1 MWLDVVL
8 TLPILWGVYNGY
20 QKGLISQVLG
30 IISLAIGIYMGIHH
44 GDLVFFLL
52 EGKVSDTYIP
62 IISFAVLFTTIVVLG
77 ILLSKVIEK
86 MLAFIQL
93 KQLNKIGGIVFGV
106 LKIFLFLLA
115 GIYFFEKWD
124 TKNSIIS
131 NEIKKESVMYPL
143 LVKTSSIILP
153 ELSNNEIL
161 NITESL
167 QQENVLNLED

>member
-8 TLPILWGVYNGY
+8 ALPILWGVYIGY
-20 QKGLISQVLG
+20 QKWLISQVLG
-30 IISLAIGIYMGIHH
+30 IISLVIGIYMGIYH
-44 GDLVFFLL
+44 GNLVFFLL

-62 IISFAVLFTTIVVLG
+62 IISFAIIFTTIVVLG
-77 ILLSKVIEK
+77 ILLSKAIEK

-106 LKIFLFLLA
+106 IKVLLFLLA

-124 TKNSIIS
+124 TKNSII
-131 NEIKKESVMYPL
+131 NGEIKKESVLYPL

-153 ELSNNEIL
+153 ELNNNEIL
-161 NITESL
+161 NITDSL
-167 QQENVLNLED
+167 RQENGSNLED

>member
-8 TLPILWGVYNGY
+8 ALPILWGVYNGY

-44 GDLVFFLL
+44 GNLVFFLL

-62 IISFAVLFTTIVVLG
+62 IISFAIIFITIVALG

-93 KQLNKIGGIVFGV
+93 KQLNKIGGIIFGV
-106 LKIFLFLLA
+106 LKVLLFLLA

-124 TKNSIIS
+124 TNNSIIKGETK
-131 NEIKKESVMYPL
+131 NESVLYPL
-143 LVKTSSIILP
+143 LVETSSIILP
-153 ELSNNEIL
+153 ELNNKEIL

>member
-1 MWLDVVL
+1 MWLDVVIA
-8 TLPILWGVYNGY
+8 LPILWGIYNGY

-30 IISLAIGIYMGIHH
+30 IISLAIGIYLGIYH

-62 IISFAVLFTTIVVLG
+62 IISFAIIFLTTVALG

-106 LKIFLFLLA
+106 LKVLLFLLA

-124 TKNSIIS
+124 TKNSIIKS
-131 NEIKKESVMYPL
+131 ETKNESVLFPL
-143 LVKTSSIILP
+143 LVETSSIILP
-153 ELSNNEIL
+153 ELNNKEIL

-167 QQENVLNLED
+167 QKENVLNLED

>member
-1 MWLDVVL
+1 MWLDVVIA
-8 TLPILWGVYNGY
+8 LPILWGIYNGY

-30 IISLAIGIYMGIHH
+30 IISLAIGIYLGIHH

-62 IISFAVLFTTIVVLG
+62 IISFAIIFLTTVALG

-106 LKIFLFLLA
+106 LKVLLFLLA

-124 TKNSIIS
+124 TKNSIIKS
-131 NEIKKESVMYPL
+131 ETKNESVLFPL
-143 LVKTSSIILP
+143 LVETSSIILP
-153 ELSNNEIL
+153 ELNNKEIL

>member
-1 MWLDVVL
+1 MWLDVVIA
-8 TLPILWGVYNGY
+8 LPILWGIYNGY

-30 IISLAIGIYMGIHH
+30 IISLAIGIYLGIYH

-62 IISFAVLFTTIVVLG
+62 IISFAIIFLATVALG

-106 LKIFLFLLA
+106 LKVLLFLLA
-115 GIYFFEKWD
+115 GIYFFERSD
-124 TKNSIIS
+124 TKNSIIKS
-131 NEIKKESVMYPL
+131 ETKNESVLFPL
-143 LVKTSSIILP
+143 LVETSSIILP
-153 ELSNNEIL
+153 ELNNKEIL

>member
-62 IISFAVLFTTIVVLG
+62 IISFAILFTTVVVLG

-93 KQLNKIGGIVFGV
+93 KQLNKFGGIVFGV
-106 LKIFLFLLA
+106 LKVLLFILA

-131 NEIKKESVMYPL
+131 SEIKKESVMYPL
-143 LVKTSSIILP
+143 LVKTSSFILP

>member
-1 MWLDVVL
+1 MWLDVVIA
-8 TLPILWGVYNGY
+8 LPILWGIYNGY

-30 IISLAIGIYMGIHH
+30 IISLAIGIYLGIYH

-62 IISFAVLFTTIVVLG
+62 IISFAIIFLATVALG

-106 LKIFLFLLA
+106 LKVLLFLLA

-124 TKNSIIS
+124 TKNSIIKS
-131 NEIKKESVMYPL
+131 ETKNESVLFPL
-143 LVKTSSIILP
+143 LVETSSIILP
-153 ELSNNEIL
+153 ELNNKEIL

-167 QQENVLNLED
+167 QQENILNLED

>member
-1 MWLDVVL
+1 MSKQ
-8 TLPILWGVYNGY
+8 LPEITP
-20 QKGLISQVLG
+20 K
-30 IISLAIGIYMGIHH
+30 AI
-44 GDLVFFLL
+44 
-52 EGKVSDTYIP
+52 
-62 IISFAVLFTTIVVLG
+62 VLG

-106 LKIFLFLLA
+106 LKVLLFSLA

>member
-62 IISFAVLFTTIVVLG
+62 IISFAILFTTIVVLG

-131 NEIKKESVMYPL
+131 SEIKKESVMYPL

>member
-8 TLPILWGVYNGY
+8 TLPILWGLYNGY

-62 IISFAVLFTTIVVLG
+62 IISFAILFTTIVVLG

-131 NEIKKESVMYPL
+131 SEIKKESVMYPL
-143 LVKTSSIILP
+143 LVKTSSFILP

>member
-1 MWLDVVL
+1 MSKQ
-8 TLPILWGVYNGY
+8 LPEITP
-20 QKGLISQVLG
+20 K
-30 IISLAIGIYMGIHH
+30 AI
-44 GDLVFFLL
+44 
-52 EGKVSDTYIP
+52 
-62 IISFAVLFTTIVVLG
+62 VLG

-106 LKIFLFLLA
+106 LKVLLFLLA

>member
-62 IISFAVLFTTIVVLG
+62 IISFAILFTTIVVLG

>member
-8 TLPILWGVYNGY
+8 ALPILWGVYNGY

-30 IISLAIGIYMGIHH
+30 IISLVIGIYMGIHH
-44 GDLVFFLL
+44 GNLVFFLL

-62 IISFAVLFTTIVVLG
+62 IISFAIIFTTIVVLG
-77 ILLSKVIEK
+77 ILLSKAIEK

-93 KQLNKIGGIVFGV
+93 KQLNKIGGIVFAVIKV
-106 LKIFLFLLA
+106 LLFLLA

-124 TKNSIIS
+124 TKNSII
-131 NEIKKESVMYPL
+131 NGEIKKESVLYPL

-153 ELSNNEIL
+153 ELNNNEIL
-161 NITESL
+161 NITDSL
-167 QQENVLNLED
+167 RQENGSNLED

>member
-1 MWLDVVL
+1 MWLDVVIA
-8 TLPILWGVYNGY
+8 LPILWGIYNGY

-44 GDLVFFLL
+44 GNLVFFLL
-52 EGKVSDTYIP
+52 EGKVSDSYIP
-62 IISFAVLFTTIVVLG
+62 IISFAIIFITIVVLG
-77 ILLSKVIEK
+77 VLLSKVIEK

-106 LKIFLFLLA
+106 LKVLLFLLA

-124 TKNSIIS
+124 TKNSIIKS
-131 NEIKKESVMYPL
+131 ETKNESVLYPL
-143 LVKTSSIILP
+143 LVKSSSIILP
-153 ELSNNEIL
+153 ELSNHEIL

-167 QQENVLNLED
+167 

>member
-8 TLPILWGVYNGY
+8 ALPILWGIYNGY

-44 GDLVFFLL
+44 GNLVFFLL
-52 EGKVSDTYIP
+52 EGKVPDSYIP
-62 IISFAVLFTTIVVLG
+62 IISFAIIFITIVVLG
-77 ILLSKVIEK
+77 VLLSKVIEK

-106 LKIFLFLLA
+106 LKVLLFLLA

-124 TKNSIIS
+124 TKNSIIKS
-131 NEIKKESVMYPL
+131 ETKNESVLYPL
-143 LVKTSSIILP
+143 LVKSSSIILP
-153 ELSNNEIL
+153 ELSNHEIL

-167 QQENVLNLED
+167 

>member
-1 MWLDVVL
+1 MWLDVVIAS
-8 TLPILWGVYNGY
+8 PILWGIYNGY

-30 IISLAIGIYMGIHH
+30 IISLVIGIYMGIHH
-44 GDLVFFLL
+44 GNLVFFLL
-52 EGKVSDTYIP
+52 EGKVSDSYIP
-62 IISFAVLFTTIVVLG
+62 IISFAIIFITIVVLG

-106 LKIFLFLLA
+106 LKVLLFLLA

-124 TKNSIIS
+124 TKNSIIKS
-131 NEIKKESVMYPL
+131 ETKNESVLYPL
-143 LVKTSSIILP
+143 LVKSSSIILP
-153 ELSNNEIL
+153 ELSNHEIL

-167 QQENVLNLED
+167 

>member
-1 MWLDVVL
+1 MWLDVVIA
-8 TLPILWGVYNGY
+8 LPILWGIYNGY

-30 IISLAIGIYMGIHH
+30 IISLAIGIYLGIHH
-44 GDLVFFLL
+44 GDLVFFLF

-62 IISFAVLFTTIVVLG
+62 IISFAIIFLTTVALG

-106 LKIFLFLLA
+106 LKVLLFLLA

-124 TKNSIIS
+124 TKNSIIKS
-131 NEIKKESVMYPL
+131 ETKNESVLFPL
-143 LVKTSSIILP
+143 LVETSSIILP
-153 ELSNNEIL
+153 ELNNKEIL

-167 QQENVLNLED
+167 QKENVLNLED

>member
-62 IISFAVLFTTIVVLG
+62 IISFAILFTTIVVLG

-106 LKIFLFLLA
+106 L
-115 GIYFFEKWD
+115 
-124 TKNSIIS
+124 
-131 NEIKKESVMYPL
+131 
-143 LVKTSSIILP
+143 
-153 ELSNNEIL
+153 
-161 NITESL
+161 
-167 QQENVLNLED
+167 

>member
-8 TLPILWGVYNGY
+8 ALPILWGVYNGY

-30 IISLAIGIYMGIHH
+30 IISLVIGIYMGIHH
-44 GDLVFFLL
+44 GNLVFFLL

-62 IISFAVLFTTIVVLG
+62 IISFAIIFTTILVLG
-77 ILLSKVIEK
+77 ILLSKAIEK

-106 LKIFLFLLA
+106 IKVLLFLLA
-115 GIYFFEKWD
+115 GIYFIEKWD
-124 TKNSIIS
+124 TKNSII
-131 NEIKKESVMYPL
+131 NGEIKKESVLYPL

-153 ELSNNEIL
+153 ELNNNEIL
-161 NITESL
+161 NITDSL
-167 QQENVLNLED
+167 RQENGSNLED

>member
-8 TLPILWGVYNGY
+8 ALPILWGIYNGY

-30 IISLAIGIYMGIHH
+30 IISLAIGIYIGIHH
-44 GDLVFFLL
+44 GNLAFFLL
-52 EGKVSDTYIP
+52 EGKVSDSYIP
-62 IISFAVLFTTIVVLG
+62 IISFAIIFITIVVLG

-93 KQLNKIGGIVFGV
+93 KQLNKIGGIFFGV
-106 LKIFLFLLA
+106 LKVLLFLLA

-124 TKNSIIS
+124 TKNSIIKS
-131 NEIKKESVMYPL
+131 ETKNESVLYPL
-143 LVKTSSIILP
+143 LVKSSSIILP
-153 ELSNNEIL
+153 ELSNHEIL

>member
-1 MWLDVVL
+1 MWLDVVIA
-8 TLPILWGVYNGY
+8 LPILWGIYNGY

-30 IISLAIGIYMGIHH
+30 IISLAIGIYLGIHH

-62 IISFAVLFTTIVVLG
+62 IISFAIIFLTTVALG

-106 LKIFLFLLA
+106 LKVLLFLLA

-124 TKNSIIS
+124 TKNSIIKS
-131 NEIKKESVMYPL
+131 ETKNESVLFPL
-143 LVKTSSIILP
+143 LVETSSIILP
-153 ELSNNEIL
+153 ELNNKEIL

-167 QQENVLNLED
+167 QKENVLNLED

>member
-8 TLPILWGVYNGY
+8 ALPIFWGVYNGY

-30 IISLAIGIYMGIHH
+30 IISLAIGIYLGIQH

-62 IISFAVLFTTIVVLG
+62 IVSFAIIFITLLVLG

-93 KQLNKIGGIVFGV
+93 KQLNKIGGIIFGV
-106 LKIFLFLLA
+106 LKVFLFLLA

-124 TKNSIIS
+124 TKNSII
-131 NEIKKESVMYPL
+131 KKETKNESVLYPL
-143 LVKTSSIILP
+143 LVETSSIILP
-153 ELSNNEIL
+153 ELNNKEIL

>member
-8 TLPILWGVYNGY
+8 ALPILWGIYNGY
-20 QKGLISQVLG
+20 QKGLISQALG
-30 IISLAIGIYMGIHH
+30 IISLAIGIYLGIYH

-62 IISFAVLFTTIVVLG
+62 IISFAIIFLATVALG

-106 LKIFLFLLA
+106 LKVLLFLLA

-124 TKNSIIS
+124 TKNSIIKS
-131 NEIKKESVMYPL
+131 ETKNESVLFPL
-143 LVKTSSIILP
+143 LVETSSIILP
-153 ELSNNEIL
+153 ELNNKEIL

>member
-8 TLPILWGVYNGY
+8 ALPLLWGVYNGY

-62 IISFAVLFTTIVVLG
+62 IISFAILFTTIVVLG

-93 KQLNKIGGIVFGV
+93 KQLNKIGGIVFGMFKV
-106 LKIFLFLLA
+106 LLFLLA

-124 TKNSIIS
+124 IKNSIIES
-131 NEIKKESVMYPL
+131 ETKKESVIYPL

-153 ELSNNEIL
+153 ELSNNEML

-167 QQENVLNLED
+167 QQENVFNLED

>member
-8 TLPILWGVYNGY
+8 ALPILWGVYIGY

-30 IISLAIGIYMGIHH
+30 IISLVIGIYMGIYH
-44 GDLVFFLL
+44 GNLVFFLL

-62 IISFAVLFTTIVVLG
+62 IISFAIIFTTIVVLG
-77 ILLSKVIEK
+77 ILLSKAIEK

-106 LKIFLFLLA
+106 IKVLLFLLA

-124 TKNSIIS
+124 TKNSII
-131 NEIKKESVMYPL
+131 NGEIKKESVLYPL

-153 ELSNNEIL
+153 ELNNNEIL
-161 NITESL
+161 NITDSL
-167 QQENVLNLED
+167 RQENGSNLED